1 MPKTKDEVLA
11 LIDENKVK
19 YIRLWFTDILGQLKG
34 MSITRS
40 EIEHVLE
47 EGQGFDGS
55 SVEGFVRIHESD
67 LVAMPDVKTFRILP
81 WSVNDEKVA
90 LLICDVLNPDGS
102 PFAGDPRSAL
112 KRILEVAAKKGWKF
126 YCGPEIEYFYFPR
139 KDDPTPVDE
148 GGYFDYS
155 TVSAGTKMRK
165 AAASALEAM
174 GIPVECTHH
183 EVAPSQH
190 EIDLHYQEALIM
202 ADFVMFY
209 RLTVKELALREGF
222 YASFMPKP
230 LFGENGSGMHT
241 HQSIFENDRNIF
253 FDPAEKKYHLS
264 QTAKSY
270 IGGIFR
276 YVKEI
281 CLVLSQWVN
290 SYKRLVPGYEAPVY
304 ICWGTRNRSALIR
317 IPEYKPGKEK
327 ATRIELRSPDP
338 ACNPYL
344 AFALM
349 LGAGMKGI
357 EQKIEL
363 PPPAEMN
370 IFSLSESERQKQNID
385 CLPGSLEEAI
395 REFEKSQLAKEILG
409 EHIFNSL
416 LINKKVEWD
425 QYRVHVSNYELEKYL
440 PWL

>member
-1 MPKTKDEVLA
+1 
-11 LIDENKVK
+11 
-19 YIRLWFTDILGQLKG
+19 
-34 MSITRS
+34 
-40 EIEHVLE
+40 
-47 EGQGFDGS
+47 
-55 SVEGFVRIHESD
+55 
-67 LVAMPDVKTFRILP
+67 
-81 WSVNDEKVA
+81 
-90 LLICDVLNPDGS
+90 
-102 PFAGDPRSAL
+102 
-112 KRILEVAAKKGWKF
+112 
-126 YCGPEIEYFYFPR
+126 
-139 KDDPTPVDE
+139 
-148 GGYFDYS
+148 
-155 TVSAGTKMRK
+155 
-165 AAASALEAM
+165 
-174 GIPVECTHH
+174 
-183 EVAPSQH
+183 
-190 EIDLHYQEALIM
+190 
-202 ADFVMFY
+202 
-209 RLTVKELALREGF
+209 
-222 YASFMPKP
+222 
-230 LFGENGSGMHT
+230 MHT

-253 FDPAEKKYHLS
+253 FDPEEKKYHLS
-264 QTAKSY
+264 PEAKYY

-304 ICWGTRNRSALIR
+304 ICWGTRNRSALVR

-357 EQKIEL
+357 EQKMEA

-395 REFEKSQLAKEILG
+395 GEFEKSQLAKEILG
-409 EHIFNSL
+409 EHVFNSL
-416 LINKKVEWD
+416 LANKKVEWD
-425 QYRVHVSNYELEKYL
+425 QYRVHVSKYELEKYL

>member
-1 MPKTKDEVLA
+1 MTKSKEEILK

-55 SVEGFVRIHESD
+55 SVEGFVRIEESD
-67 LVAMPDVKTFRILP
+67 LVAMPDLKTFRILP
-81 WSVNDEKVA
+81 WSINDEKVG
-90 LLICDVLNPDGS
+90 LVICDVLNPDGT
-102 PFAGDPRSAL
+102 PFVGDPRYVL
-112 KRILEVAAKKGWKF
+112 RKTLDKIAKKGWTF
-126 YCGPEIEYFYFPR
+126 YCGPEIEYFYFAG
-139 KDDPTPVDE
+139 KDNPTPLDQ

-155 TVSAGTKMRK
+155 TVSVGTRMRK
-165 AAASALEAM
+165 TAASALETM

-190 EIDLHYQEALIM
+190 EIDLRYQEALVM

-209 RLTVKELALREGF
+209 RLTIKELAFREG
-222 YASFMPKP
+222 YHATFMPKP
-230 LFGENGSGMHT
+230 MFGENGSGMHT
-241 HQSIFENDRNIF
+241 HQSIFENNRNTF
-253 FDPAEKKYHLS
+253 FDPKEEKYHLS
-264 QTAKSY
+264 KEAKHY
-270 IGGIFR
+270 IGGVFR
-276 YVKEI
+276 HAKEI

-290 SYKRLVPGYEAPVY
+290 SYKRLVPGYEAPAY
-304 ICWGTRNRSALIR
+304 ICWGTKNRSALIR

-349 LGAGMKGI
+349 LAAGLKGI
-357 EQKIEL
+357 EEKIE
-363 PPPAEMN
+363 PPAPVEKD
-370 IFSLSESERQKQNID
+370 IFGLSDSERKKLNID

-395 REFEKSQLAKEILG
+395 GEFEKSKLAKEVLG
-409 EHIFNSL
+409 EHIFYSL
-416 LINKKVEWD
+416 IANKKEEWD
-425 QYRVHVSNYELEKYL
+425 NYRIHVSDYELEKYL